1 MQLLRLAGSHA
12 HDNVS
17 VWMEPPRYMELSASV
32 SGHAGPHIVQTFELC
47 AADLVAVVQSCSST
61 TAYMEEHMGHSVFRQ
76 VSNTLSVCNAEVLR
90 RCLSRTWC
98 TSASPS
104 RHPLRQ
110 VAGPANASAAMKVY

>member
-47 AADLVAVVQSCSST
+47 AAVLVAVVQSCSST

-76 VSNTLSVCNAEVLR
+76 VSNTLSVCNADKYSGAVCQGRGALVPRLRATPSAKLLVLPMPV
-90 RCLSRTWC
+90 L
-98 TSASPS
+98 P
-104 RHPLRQ
+104 
-110 VAGPANASAAMKVY
+110 